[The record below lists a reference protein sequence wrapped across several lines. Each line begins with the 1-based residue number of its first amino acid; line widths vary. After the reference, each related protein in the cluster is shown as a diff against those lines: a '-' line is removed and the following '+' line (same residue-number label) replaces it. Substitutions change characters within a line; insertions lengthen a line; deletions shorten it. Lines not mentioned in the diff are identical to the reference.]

1 MLRQFLSIPIIYHGA
16 RNQKK
21 INNPFTEFNTELLM
35 DRQTDRQAE
44 NSSFIGP
51 SIGQGSKK
59 SNLEQNATLIE
70 EEKIIAN

>member
-1 MLRQFLSIPIIYHGA
+1 MSCQFLSILIIYHVA
-16 RNQKK
+16 KNQKK
-21 INNPFTEFNTELLM
+21 INNRFTES
-35 DRQTDRQAE
+35 DRQIDRQAE
-44 NSSFIGP
+44 NSDFIGS